1 MVLGA
6 DLIVR
11 SVVGGAF
18 MGLANLVPG
27 ISGGTMLLAVGIY
40 PQFISGVAEVSTLRL
55 RPAVLVMLASVGCA
69 AVLAVAGGAG
79 LIAAA
84 LDRSPWAMYSLFI
97 GLTLGGV
104 PMLWAAVRPL
114 DATIVLNATTAII
127 MMALLAVI
135 DPESFGHGGASGLS
149 AVLLLVLAGAAGGA
163 AMILPGVSG
172 AYLLLIL
179 GQYRTIVDAVAAAA
193 DAGRSADIAA
203 VLTTANVLAPV
214 AVGVGVGIVGVSNIV
229 KLLLARHER
238 ATLGFL
244 LGLLLGAVI
253 GLWPFGDATPTPWQA
268 SAALTLVATGFL
280 CSWGISYLGQVK
292 RNASTR

>member
-114 DATIVLNATTAII
+114 DATIVLNASSAII

-214 AVGVGVGIVGVSNIV
+214 AVGVGVGIVGVS
-229 KLLLARHER
+229 LLARHER

-253 GLWPFGDATPTPWQA
+253 GLWPFGDATPTPWQT